1 MIQSFLRQMDR
12 NKRLYAFQQVE
23 NELISS
29 DSIIFLYRL
38 QQFAIYKEGLENI
51 SLNALGWVDYTKVW
65 YNRTKKR

>member
-1 MIQSFLRQMDR
+1 MDR